1 MLNCFPWLHVFGV
14 FFLSNHISLSS
25 LLFFLCLFHQMT
37 HVLFVFRPLPP
48 DPPAFS
54 GFLLRFPLPYIT
66 CRKSKHGKNEGVLV
80 EWLTSNSSPREGI
93 FFSLFFFICL
103 SFFFVGVKVQG
114 WQNVQSPQDQRRAL
128 CFSEWWGLDWI
139 QRVCLCQAAS
149 RLSFR
154 LYPPSC
160 LSLSFPLLFLSIAVA
175 PLNVHSISLYLLPA
189 SVFSVHS
196 LSLSVILP
204 AKLLGICL
212 P

>member
-93 FFSLFFFICL
+93 FFFSLFFHMPLVLLRRCKSTRLTECSKSSGSKKSTLLFGVMG
-103 SFFFVGVKVQG
+103 VGLDPEG
-114 WQNVQSPQDQRRAL
+114 WLVSGRITPLFSSLSPQ
-128 CFSEWWGLDWI
+128 
-139 QRVCLCQAAS
+139 
-149 RLSFR
+149 LSV
-154 LYPPSC
+154 
-160 LSLSFPLLFLSIAVA
+160 SLFPLVI
-175 PLNVHSISLYLLPA
+175 PLYCCRPSQCS
-189 SVFSVHS
+189 
-196 LSLSVILP
+196 
-204 AKLLGICL
+204 
-212 P
+212 